1 MFNVQYVLDL
11 EHSQNY
17 ILVFLQVIKKL
28 TDGGADF
35 SFECIGDTNIVS
47 TALQSSCDVSLIL
60 YYRDPCTHFVA
71 QCLTC
76 FHFTYRVGE

>member
-35 SFECIGDTNIVS
+35 SFECITVF
-47 TALQSSCDVSLIL
+47 L
-60 YYRDPCTHFVA
+60 
-71 QCLTC
+71 
-76 FHFTYRVGE
+76 